1 MPYLNLD
8 EALAAAAP
16 VLTAG
21 APLTDTGKTLAQLRD
36 ELKVALGNRDD
47 YSPLQANTWINDAY
61 LLIASGIKF
70 AETDFSFTFNTVIGQ
85 PFYLLPP
92 AVQYTTEISLGDS
105 ADFPVY
111 GGTPVQRIDEQIYR
125 QLPDTDTDP
134 RGITKGVFRW
144 NRMLVLWPT
153 PVAVHPILVE
163 GRVRP
168 SPLVNDSDSPILPLE
183 WHRGL
188 LIKAKSFA
196 QEDLE
201 EYENAERTQNSYV
214 RLIREVGDP
223 QAEEEAGTFATLRP
237 VKRLSDLRRSRTVV
251 EPGDGDC
258 L

>member
-8 EALAAAAP
+8 AALAAAAP
-16 VLTAG
+16 VITAG

-36 ELKVALGNRDD
+36 ELKVSLGNRDD

-61 LLIASGIKF
+61 LLIASGIKL
-70 AETDFSFTFNTVIGQ
+70 AETSFGFSFNTIIGQ
-85 PFYLLPP
+85 PFYLLPA
-92 AVQYTTEISLGDS
+92 AVQYTEQLSLGDS

-111 GGTPVQRIDEQIYR
+111 GGVPIQKIDQQIYR

-134 RGITKGVFRW
+134 RGITKAAFRF
-144 NRMLVLWPT
+144 NRMLVVWPT
-153 PVAVHPILVE
+153 PVSVHPIYVE

-168 SPLVNDSDSPILPLE
+168 APLTNDLDSPILPLE
-183 WHRGL
+183 WHRNL
-188 LIKAKSFA
+188 LLKAKSFA

-201 EYENAERTQNSYV
+201 EFDNSERAQNSYV
-214 RLIREVGDP
+214 RNLREMGDP
-223 QAEEEAGTFATLRP
+223 QAEEEADGLHTMRP
-237 VKRLSDLRRSRTVV
+237 VRRLSDLQRSRVAI

>member
-8 EALAAAAP
+8 EASAAAAP
-16 VLTAG
+16 VITDG

-47 YSPLQANTWINDAY
+47 YTPVQANTWINDAY

-70 AETDFSFTFNTVIGQ
+70 AETDFSFSFNTVVGQ

-92 AVQYTTEISLGDS
+92 AVQYTTEISSADS
-105 ADFPVY
+105 ANFSVY
-111 GGTPVQRIDEQIYR
+111 GGAPLQRIDEQVYR
-125 QLPDTDTDP
+125 QLPDTDSDP
-134 RGITKGVFRW
+134 RGIVRAVFRW

-153 PVAVHPILVE
+153 PAAVYPIRVE

-168 SPLVNDSDSPILPLE
+168 DPLVQDSDSPILPLE

-188 LIKAKSFA
+188 LVKAKTFA

-201 EYENAERTQNSYV
+201 EYDNAERSQNSYV
-214 RLIREVGDP
+214 RLVREVGDP
-223 QAEEEAGTFATLRP
+223 QAEEEAGVYASMRP
-237 VKRLSDLRRSRTVV
+237 VRKLSDLRRSHRTL

-258 L
+258 R